1 MGNTQR
7 TRNSVNNVVSVKPP
21 RQFLTKDEFFDT
33 WYIWKRNFLT
43 FKKSLSK
50 DSYPKEWGDTL
61 LNIMGPVGLD
71 IYNTFIFS
79 SPNER
84 NNVDIL
90 LQKFDEYFLFL
101 KNEVIERYNFF
112 TARKNKKQSIDNYI
126 KYLRNKAK
134 TCNFGNMTDSLIRD
148 KIILEIQDK
157 HLQQKLFS
165 IKNLDL
171 LTLVS
176 VFIKHTHIR
185 ERKQTTNT
193 DNTTVMNNNID
204 INFESTKNIKYCDKK
219 VSLNIN
225 SNEKSINK
233 QNVKHCKRYRYPCES
248 IDSEKKTNERNDT
261 NSKNLQEINQQLPSA
276 PPLDC
281 DDALYPNLNHIK
293 VSQQVMDAST
303 WSWLTSKEI
312 KNENLQKSKASF
324 AQNRNLTTEPFDV
337 NRNRDNIKT
346 DSKCCIS

>member
-1 MGNTQR
+1 
-7 TRNSVNNVVSVKPP
+7 VKPP

-101 KNEVIERYNFF
+101 ER
-112 TARKNKKQSIDNYI
+112 KKLPKESVYGYIDDL
-126 KYLRNKAK
+126 KNKAK

-193 DNTTVMNNNID
+193 DNTTVMNRNNWRKDNNTNITLLDNID

-233 QNVKHCKRYRYPCES
+233 QNVKHCKRCNYGCLKDACSNWGFKCEKCNMYNYFLDRYPCES

-324 AQNRNLTTEPFDV
+324 VSSYLNLTL
-337 NRNRDNIKT
+337 N
-346 DSKCCIS
+346 